1 MQKTA
6 RPKRSASPASTYRS
20 ATRPPRRA
28 ERVPARPAPNEATIE
43 KFRAEDGAPL
53 VLRPIRPDDADALRR
68 AFARL
73 TPDQVR
79 LRLFHRMNELTEE
92 AAERMTS
99 VDPATT
105 IAYVVV
111 DVDDEIRAEARL
123 HIDAVTDSAEFAVAV
138 DPAFTNQGIGWRLM
152 QRLLVEAR
160 RRELHELW
168 GDVLAE
174 NQTMLDFAKALGADR
189 QFRADDPGI
198 TRVSF
203 DLKRVDEAMAAQL
216 PSHKKPAA

>member
-20 ATRPPRRA
+20 ATRPPRRI
-28 ERVPARPAPNEATIE
+28 ERAPARPAPTEATIE
-43 KFRAEDGAPL
+43 TFRVASGTPL
-53 VLRPIRPDDADALRR
+53 ALRPIRPTDADALRR

-79 LRLFHRMNELTEE
+79 LRLFHRMNELSEE
-92 AAERMTS
+92 AAERMTN
-99 VDPATT
+99 VDSTTT

-111 DVDDEIRAEARL
+111 DSDEEIRAEARL
-123 HIDAVTDSAEFAVAV
+123 HIDPVADSAEFAVAV
-138 DPAFTNQGIGWRLM
+138 DPAFTNQGIGWRLI
-152 QRLLVEAR
+152 QRLLADAR
-160 RRELHELW
+160 RRGLQELW

-174 NQTMLDFAKALGADR
+174 NQTMLEFAKALGADR

-203 DLKRVDEAMAAQL
+203 DLKRVDDAMVAQL
-216 PSHKKPAA
+216 PPPAAPTA